1 MFGDHNARNVLH
13 NIYSNVNN
21 KDQYE
26 SNIKDGVDI
35 IKSILNNIG
44 ASQSMSDEQI
54 RKLVIELA
62 GLKKQFDDLGWTLIT
77 NAYTWHAEFPGVGR
91 VAGETDMIGV
101 DQDGKI
107 HIIDFKTSKYSFAET
122 RGVSSLLT
130 DRFKSELNKLT
141 IDDVKNNTPA
151 ARKVINNINKQADGG
166 YGAELDVVDGKI
178 VVVRKD
184 SGFFYQTNKTFGQ
197 VQTPFENYTNQQTV
211 YQMLIQT
218 ELGLSVESLE
228 ILPYV
233 VNYSYDVTNN
243 SFNIYDLSVSNFVN
257 GAPLRLMLP
266 ISTEMQRL
274 YTTQPDTVNEAW

>member
-26 SNIKDGVDI
+26 SNIKDGIDI

-44 ASQSMSDEQI
+44 AGQSMSDEQI

-91 VAGETDMIGV
+91 VAGETDMIGI
-101 DQDGKI
+101 DRDGKI

-151 ARKVINNINKQADGG
+151 ARKVVNNINKQADGG

-184 SGFFYQTNKTFGQ
+184 SGFFYQTNKTYGQ

-233 VNYSYDVTNN
+233 VSYSYDVTNN
-243 SFNIYDLSVSNFVN
+243 GFNIYDLSVSNFVD

-274 YTTQPDTVNEAW
+274 YTTQPNTVNEAW